1 MKPEEIN
8 ESNWVEALADHLR
21 NIEEREYLDKQPTGP
36 LTITIRETLPQKMQN
51 TLRQLRD
58 SLPTYCPPEEVAS

>member
-1 MKPEEIN
+1 MKPEDIN

-36 LTITIRETLPQKMQN
+36 LTITIRETLKLEAQHA
-51 TLRQLRD
+51 LRQLRD
-58 SLPTYCPPEEVAS
+58 SLPTYCPPEEVA